1 MDTCN
6 SQPQILPNLS
16 RLNADQL
23 LCARNTWHT
32 KSKTCYVAAAF
43 VLASKIK
50 YIQTNLKDHTRDY
63 FNFLLFQPTK
73 IDSHI
78 CKKIPEEIRMEYTKA
93 YKHPIKSG
101 GSSFDLFQSILI
113 ANDINHCWYQIYNVD
128 FNKFPILTTENI
140 HTHNSLYFIDIH
152 NSNDSLLIY
161 EFEIDKEGDFFNV
174 KHLRSKID
182 GVVSPMVKGGLIKL
196 KSKTRKRAD
205 GQPKGHSVAF
215 TVCNDKMLLCNF
227 GKCNIYGDNNTH
239 DYTISAIALL
249 LLKTD

>member
-6 SQPQILPNLS
+6 SRPQILPNLL
-16 RLNADQL
+16 RLNADEL

-43 VLASKIK
+43 VLALKIK
-50 YIQTNLKDHTRDY
+50 YIQTNLKDHTRD
-63 FNFLLFQPTK
+63 FLNSLLFHCTK

-78 CKKIPEEIRMEYTKA
+78 CNNIPKEIRIKYTKA

-128 FNKFPILTTENI
+128 FNKFPILTPKNI
-140 HTHNSLYFIDIH
+140 HAHNLFNFVDID
-152 NSNDSLLIY
+152 NADDSLLIY
-161 EFEIDKEGDFFNV
+161 EFQLDTEGEFLV

-182 GVVSPMVKGGLIKL
+182 DVVSPMVKGGIIKL

-215 TVCNDKMLLCNF
+215 TVCKNKMLLCNY
-227 GKCNIYGDNNTH
+227 GKCDIYGDNNTH